1 MYMYTT
7 HTREAVGRSFAGRS
21 PVAGQLAAVVVVVSG
36 AGAARGGR
44 GGGRGAAGRRRRE
57 RLVGG
62 GASHDEPRREHR
74 RLPVQVLRLRAA
86 HRDVSREARVCAA
99 CQVSRA
105 DVRPLHAR
113 RTRGE

>member
-1 MYMYTT
+1 MYTT
-7 HTREAVGRSFAGRS
+7 HTREAVGRSLAGRS
-21 PVAGQLAAVVVVVSG
+21 LVAGQLAAVVVVVVSG

-44 GGGRGAAGRRRRE
+44 GRGRGAAGRRRRE

-62 GASHDEPRREHR
+62 GASHDEPRREQR
-74 RLPVQVLRLRAA
+74 RLPLQVLRLRAP
-86 HRDVSREARVCAA
+86 HRDVSREARVRAA